1 MAKIADIDQSELD
14 AWLSTRPESIQKL
27 AKQIPPGRLYRM
39 ENQRVFPYSYNE
51 DGTLTVIVS
60 GEYNSIVF
68 ERSVF
73 GVKPESLVECDLPE
87 EGEELGTMLTD
98 QKDIDEHIKS
108 WREENELTADK

>member
-1 MAKIADIDQSELD
+1 MAKIADVDQTEFD

-27 AKQIPPGRLYRM
+27 AKKIPPGRLYRM
-39 ENQRVFPYSYNE
+39 DNQRVFPYSYNE

-60 GEYNSIVF
+60 GEYNAIVF

-87 EGEELGTMLTD
+87 EGEALGTMLTD
-98 QKDIDEHIKS
+98 SKDIDDYLKS
-108 WREENELTADK
+108 RRENETK